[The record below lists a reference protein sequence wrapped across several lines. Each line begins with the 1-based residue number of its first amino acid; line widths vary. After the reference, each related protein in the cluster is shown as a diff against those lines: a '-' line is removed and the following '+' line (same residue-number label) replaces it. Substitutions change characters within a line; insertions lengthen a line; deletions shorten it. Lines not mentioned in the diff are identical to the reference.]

1 MRSVLMINDSL
12 IKGGRE
18 RRLLELIKGLLREG
32 NYSITLVILNDIVEY
47 DYVHQLPIEFI
58 LIERKSKYDLSAFW
72 RLYKLV
78 KEKKPDIIH
87 SWSSVAS
94 FFLMPTLVGQ
104 KTKFVN
110 GIIADAPL
118 HASLTDKT
126 VLRSRMSFPF
136 SDLVIS
142 NSKAGIRSYKAPA
155 KKSVCVYNGIDFRR
169 FENLKDREQLAA
181 EIFGQA
187 DEKPFVVG
195 MVAAFQN
202 RKDYETVIKT
212 AVKLCSRFP
221 KLSFLLIG
229 KGELMESMMA
239 KVPAHLNKQ
248 IIFTGARP
256 DVESL
261 IQLFDIGILM
271 TNSNVH
277 GEGVSNS
284 IIEYMA
290 GSKPVIASRGG
301 GTDEVIDGKNGFLV
315 DAFSAEQLEEKIV
328 YLMNH
333 PKETGEMGKYAR
345 TYAVEHFNL
354 ANMTKEYN
362 RLYDDVLN

>member
-1 MRSVLMINDSL
+1 
-12 IKGGRE
+12 
-18 RRLLELIKGLLREG
+18 
-32 NYSITLVILNDIVEY
+32 VILNDIVEY
-47 DYVHQLPIEFI
+47 DYVHQLPIDLV
-58 LIERKSKYDLSAFW
+58 LIERKSKYDLSAFR

-87 SWSSVAS
+87 SWSSLAS
-94 FFLMPTLVGQ
+94 FFLIPTLVRQ
-104 KTKFVN
+104 RTKFVN

-118 HASLTDKT
+118 HAGLGNKEF
-126 VLRSRMSFPF
+126 LRTQMSFPF
-136 SDLVIS
+136 SDLVIA

-169 FENLKDREQLAA
+169 FENLRDREQLAA

-195 MVAAFQN
+195 MVAAFQR
-202 RKDYETVIKT
+202 RKDYETVVKS
-212 AVKLCSRFP
+212 AVELCSRFP
-221 KLSFLLIG
+221 KLSFMLVG
-229 KGELMESMMA
+229 KGELMETMMA
-239 KVPAHLNKQ
+239 KVPAAMLNKQ

-271 TNSNVH
+271 TNSTVH

-301 GTDEVIDGKNGFLV
+301 GTDEVIDGKNGLLV
-315 DAFSAEQLEEKIV
+315 DAFSKEQLEEKIV

-333 PKETGEMGKYAR
+333 PKEREEMGKYAR

-354 ANMTKEYN
+354 ANMTKEYS